1 MSAYTVELPAPAR
14 PPGHRFRLVVGVVVL
29 AAAVLAVTDRLLV
42 RVVEHR
48 LATRLACLGMLSDGV
63 SVHIGGFPFLTEAA
77 TGHVSSARVTAGAAG
92 PGARLVAVTIDLRDL
107 RLPPMAGLVGSDG
120 GAKLAIGSATLGA
133 TVPYGTLRNLIGA
146 GAGAGAGGLGVGGG
160 VTARTTAAGTTA
172 SAITAPGAG
181 GGMSSPGGLPFGAH
195 LDAVTSSGQG
205 VRVQMSISGA
215 TFDQQAA
222 AHPSCGGA

>member
-1 MSAYTVELPAPAR
+1 MSVYTVELPAPAR
-14 PPGHRFRLVVGVVVL
+14 PSGRRFRLVVGLV
-29 AAAVLAVTDRLLV
+29 VLAVTALVVADRLLV
-42 RVVEHR
+42 RVADHR
-48 LATRLACLGMLSDGV
+48 LATRLTCMGMLSGGI
-63 SVHIGGFPFLTEAA
+63 SVHIGGFPFLTELA

-107 RLPPMAGLVGSDG
+107 RLPPMTGLVSRGN

-133 TVPYGTLRNLIGA
+133 TIPYGTLRSRLGGGIGGGIGA
-146 GAGAGAGGLGVGGG
+146 GAGG
-160 VTARTTAAGTTA
+160 VTARTTVAGITTGTGTAAG
-172 SAITAPGAG
+172 GL
-181 GGMSSPGGLPFGAH
+181 SSLGSLPFDAH
-195 LDAVTSSGQG
+195 LDAVTPGEQG

>member
-29 AAAVLAVTDRLLV
+29 AATVLVVTDRLLV

-63 SVHIGGFPFLTEAA
+63 TVHVGGFPFLTEVA
-77 TGHVSSARVTAGAAG
+77 TGQVSSARVTAGAAG
-92 PGARLVAVTIDLRDL
+92 PRARLVAVTIDLRDL
-107 RLPPMAGLVGSDG
+107 RLPPMAGLVGSGG

-133 TVPYGTLRNLIGA
+133 TVPYGTLRNLIS
-146 GAGAGAGGLGVGGG
+146 AGAGGLDVGGG
-160 VTARTTAAGTTA
+160 ATARTTATGTTA
-172 SAITAPGAG
+172 SAVAAPGAAG
-181 GGMSSPGGLPFGAH
+181 GGVRSLGGLPFGAH

-205 VRVQMSISGA
+205 VRVQMSISGV
-215 TFDQQAA
+215 TFDQQTV